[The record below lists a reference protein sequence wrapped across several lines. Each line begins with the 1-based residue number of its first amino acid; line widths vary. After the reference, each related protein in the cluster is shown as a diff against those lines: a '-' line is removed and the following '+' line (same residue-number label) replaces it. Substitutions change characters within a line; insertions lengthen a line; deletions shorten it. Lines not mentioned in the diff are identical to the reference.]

1 MITHKSLPVSPWVA
15 RYAPLIPLQ
24 LGSARRV
31 LDLACGTG
39 RHAIFLAKSGYAV
52 LAVDRDQAS
61 LESLRLAELAEQLH
75 GIERRCL
82 DLEAPVFCLEPATE
96 KFVGIIV
103 TNYLYRPH
111 LQQVLDL
118 VQEGGGFIYETFA
131 LGNEQWG
138 RPTNPAFLLKD
149 NELVEVLMA
158 HQGFRIMAFEST
170 YIEDPKPAMIQR
182 IYAIRTSYSATIP
195 K

>member
-15 RYAPLIPLQ
+15 RYAPLIPQQ

-82 DLEAPVFCLEPATE
+82 DLETPVFSLDPATE

-158 HQGFRIMAFEST
+158 HQGFRMMAFEST